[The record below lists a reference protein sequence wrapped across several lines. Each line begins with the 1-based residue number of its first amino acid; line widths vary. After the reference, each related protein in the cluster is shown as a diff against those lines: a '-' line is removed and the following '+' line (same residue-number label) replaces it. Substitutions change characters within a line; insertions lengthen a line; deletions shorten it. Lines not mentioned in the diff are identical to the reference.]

1 MDIKAQLVKEL
12 SLQPVQ
18 IDNTVALLDEGAT
31 IPFIA
36 RYRKESTGSL
46 DENVLRDIEHKYGYY
61 KELEERRTAIIASI
75 EEQGKLTPEL
85 RAKIEAT
92 ISKVELEDLYLPFKP
107 KRVTRGKKA
116 LDAGLEPLARRLLDC
131 AEASA
136 DLVAEATAFVT
147 DKAKEAGFDTPE
159 KALSGAC
166 DILAEELSDD
176 ADSRKWLRELAWEK
190 GTLVAVVRKDF
201 AEQKTKFQMYY
212 DYKEPVKAAPS
223 HRALAMFRGEREE
236 VLRLEVAMPR
246 DEALV
251 YLAKKL
257 VKHPHSAG
265 ERYLTATVAD
275 CFDRLLS
282 LATETEIRI
291 ALKEKAELEAFAVF
305 GANLKALLMAAPA
318 GRKAVLG
325 VDPGYRTGCK
335 VVALDPTGQLL
346 ANDVLYATLGE
357 GVGATRAKEKLL
369 SLIDEYKIELIAI
382 GNGTASRE
390 TDAFVRDAM
399 KELPVE
405 KRPLCVVVNESGAS
419 VYSASEA
426 AGKEFPD
433 HDLTVRGAVSI
444 GRRLQDPL
452 SELVK
457 IDPKAIGV
465 GQYQHDVNQS
475 SLKKSLEEVVESCV
489 NNVGVDLNL
498 ASSELLRYVSGL
510 NGRSAESIVKFRNQK
525 GAFASRIDLKK
536 VTGVGEKTFEQAAG
550 FLRIPGAKNP
560 LDNSAVHP
568 ERYDFVMGM
577 AGALG
582 ITVESLIGNTQAL
595 RGIKKER
602 FVANDIGLPTIED
615 ILRELEKPGRDP
627 RDEFRYASFSDTVR
641 EIKDLV
647 KGMRLEG
654 TVTNVTNFGAFVD
667 IGVHQDGLVHISQL
681 ADRYVADPHQVVRAG
696 QIVSVTVLDI
706 DEGLKRIS
714 LSMKKDPAAAVQQ
727 QGRKNDQDKKGPL
740 SPKKPSPSVRPA
752 VKEQAPKLNDI
763 DRLKMWA
770 SGSKSVGKR

>member
-1 MDIKAQLVKEL
+1 
-12 SLQPVQ
+12 
-18 IDNTVALLDEGAT
+18 
-31 IPFIA
+31 
-36 RYRKESTGSL
+36 
-46 DENVLRDIEHKYGYY
+46 
-61 KELEERRTAIIASI
+61 
-75 EEQGKLTPEL
+75 
-85 RAKIEAT
+85 
-92 ISKVELEDLYLPFKP
+92 
-107 KRVTRGKKA
+107 
-116 LDAGLEPLARRLLDC
+116 
-131 AEASA
+131 
-136 DLVAEATAFVT
+136 
-147 DKAKEAGFDTPE
+147 
-159 KALSGAC
+159 
-166 DILAEELSDD
+166 
-176 ADSRKWLRELAWEK
+176 
-190 GTLVAVVRKDF
+190 
-201 AEQKTKFQMYY
+201 
-212 DYKEPVKAAPS
+212 
-223 HRALAMFRGEREE
+223 
-236 VLRLEVAMPR
+236 
-246 DEALV
+246 
-251 YLAKKL
+251 
-257 VKHPHSAG
+257 
-265 ERYLTATVAD
+265 
-275 CFDRLLS
+275 LS